1 VLEIQVQ
8 IRGKIIVSVS
18 GCHLNQNK
26 VHQYRIYPQ
35 TNLKEIAK
43 VSFRVTNRTYS
54 LMLTLPK
61 ASGIIPMTARLSIFD
76 QPEDPWGQPSQQP
89 DGGVALPNTESVT
102 QTSSDKGKMPATESG
117 DNTYAFNQ
125 TEQEWDT
132 DNHWQELSLRPE
144 SANVSNGSSSQQ
156 IPRASSPQLIDLEDT
171 PTNTEANP
179 WSSERRPDP
188 PPKDK
193 VEDQPPTSQP
203 PPPTLDPL
211 PPMSEAELKNFQEK
225 QAETYA
231 IRHINWTDYTGQL
244 RESPVL
250 VQSRNG
256 PCPLLALVNG
266 LIMRSDRKA
275 QPPIVRALQ
284 TRENISL
291 GLLIQALFDE
301 LVTYSNEEL
310 PDIEALS
317 RFLTMLHTGMNV
329 NPRLTL
335 GSPAALG
342 SFFETKDIQ
351 LYDSFKVPLV
361 HGWIATPASGVHDS
375 MVRVAQYYEDIQLLR
390 FRKEEIEDRVFRN
403 GATLTPDE
411 ERLMNDIQT
420 IDQFV
425 NIENTTQLTEFGLD
439 HLGKTLPPGSVS
451 ILFRNDHFSTLY
463 KHPQSGQLFTLI
475 TDAGYADHAEVVWES
490 LVDITGANTEYYAG
504 DFRPVGHGPS
514 APGPAGPSHLVSQR
528 NSSRNNG
535 ATTSSTPSQHTTE
548 QEDADYA
555 YALSL
560 QFQEEAQQQQER
572 QRQPNAR
579 SSSTRVASTAARNT
593 VPAHRYSQSTAS
605 GSTSRLR
612 NPSVS
617 SSSLQS
623 PPRRNENNN
632 NLHNIP
638 QDAPGAADND
648 DDIAD
653 DAPPPSYEQVARN
666 KAAEMFN
673 RQQQPQPQPGLGP
686 NTEYGTRRIQPYP
699 SGSTPTPSTGR
710 RQPLQSVPDR
720 RAQASRDKDCIVM

>member
-1 VLEIQVQ
+1 
-8 IRGKIIVSVS
+8 
-18 GCHLNQNK
+18 
-26 VHQYRIYPQ
+26 
-35 TNLKEIAK
+35 
-43 VSFRVTNRTYS
+43 
-54 LMLTLPK
+54 
-61 ASGIIPMTARLSIFD
+61 MTARLSIFD
-76 QPEDPWGQPSQQP
+76 QPEDPWNQPSQQS
-89 DGGVALPNTESVT
+89 DGGVALHNTETVT
-102 QTSSDKGKMPATESG
+102 QTLSDKGKMPSTESDT
-117 DNTYAFNQ
+117 DNTYTLNQ
-125 TEQEWDT
+125 TEQEWDMN
-132 DNHWQELSLRPE
+132 NHWQELSLRPK
-144 SANVSNGSSSQQ
+144 SANASNASSSQQ
-156 IPRASSPQLIDLEDT
+156 IPRAASPQLIDLEDT
-171 PTNTEANP
+171 PTNTEDNP
-179 WSSERRPDP
+179 WSSEKRPDP
-188 PPKDK
+188 PPKDN
-193 VEDQPPTSQP
+193 VVDEPLASQP
-203 PPPTLDPL
+203 PPPTSNPL
-211 PPMSEAELKNFQEK
+211 PPMSEAELRSFQEK

-266 LIMRSDRKA
+266 LIMRSDRKT

-301 LVTYSNEEL
+301 LVTYSNDVL

-335 GSPAALG
+335 NSPTALG

-361 HGWIATPASGVHDS
+361 HGWIATPTSGVHDA
-375 MVRVAQYYEDIQLLR
+375 MVRVAQYYEDIQLLQ
-390 FRKEEIEDRVFRN
+390 FRKEELEDRVFRN
-403 GATLTPDE
+403 GTTLTSDE
-411 ERLMNDIQT
+411 ERMMNDIQT

-425 NIENTTQLTEFGLD
+425 NIENTTQLTEFGLG

-463 KHPQSGQLFTLI
+463 KHPQSEQLFTLI
-475 TDAGYADHAEVVWES
+475 TDAGYADHAEIVWES

-514 APGPAGPSHLVSQR
+514 ASGPTEPSHLVSQR
-528 NSSRNNG
+528 TSSRDNA
-535 ATTSSTPSQHTTE
+535 ATTSSTPSQHNTE

-560 QFQEEAQQQQER
+560 QYQEEAQQR
-572 QRQPNAR
+572 QRQQQQQQPHAR
-579 SSSTRVASTAARNT
+579 SSSTRVASTTTRNT

-605 GSTSRLR
+605 GSTGRLH

-623 PPRRNENNN
+623 PPRRINENN

-638 QDAPGAADND
+638 QDAPGATDND

-673 RQQQPQPQPGLGP
+673 RHHQQQPQTGLSL
-686 NTEYGTRRIQPYP
+686 NTEYGTRRLQQFP
-699 SGSTPTPSTGR
+699 GGTPTTPSTGR

-720 RAQASRDKDCIVM
+720 RGQVSRDKDCIVM

>member
-1 VLEIQVQ
+1 MT
-8 IRGKIIVSVS
+8 IVK
-18 GCHLNQNK
+18 CLL
-26 VHQYRIYPQ
+26 Y
-35 TNLKEIAK
+35 
-43 VSFRVTNRTYS
+43 
-54 LMLTLPK
+54 K
-61 ASGIIPMTARLSIFD
+61 ASGIIPVTARLSIFD
-76 QPEDPWGQPSQQP
+76 QPVDPWSPPSQQQ
-89 DGGVALPNTESVT
+89 DGGVAHPNTAVT
-102 QTSSDKGKMPATESG
+102 QASSDKEKMPSTESSTG
-117 DNTYAFNQ
+117 NTYTLNQ

-132 DNHWQELSLRPE
+132 KNHRQELSLRPE
-144 SANVSNGSSSQQ
+144 SANVTNASSSQQ

-171 PTNTEANP
+171 STNTEVNP
-179 WSSERRPDP
+179 WSNEKRPDL

-193 VEDQPPTSQP
+193 LENQPPASEQLSSTPHS
-203 PPPTLDPL
+203 L
-211 PPMSEAELKNFQEK
+211 PPMSEDELKIFQEK

-231 IRHINWTDYTGQL
+231 IRHINWIDFTGQL

-335 GSPAALG
+335 GSPTALG

-361 HGWIATPASGVHDS
+361 HGWIAEPKSGVHAS
-375 MVRVAQYYEDIQLLR
+375 MVRVAQYYEDIQLLQ
-390 FRKEEIEDRVFRN
+390 FRKEELEDRVFRN
-403 GATLTPDE
+403 GETLTPE
-411 ERLMNDIQT
+411 EELLMHDIQT

-425 NIENTTQLTEFGLD
+425 NIENTTQLTDFGLD
-439 HLGKTLPPGSVS
+439 HLSKTLPPGSVS

-490 LVDITGANTEYYAG
+490 LVDITGSKTEYYAG

-514 APGPAGPSHLVSQR
+514 APGPTEPSNLASQR
-528 NSSRNNG
+528 ASSRSNV

-560 QFQEEAQQQQER
+560 QFQEEAQQQQ
-572 QRQPNAR
+572 QQQQPNSR
-579 SSSTRVASTAARNT
+579 SFSTRAASTAARNT
-593 VPAHRYSQSTAS
+593 GPAHRYSQSTAS

-623 PPRRNENNN
+623 PPRRTNENN
-632 NLHNIP
+632 NLHNIA
-638 QDAPGAADND
+638 QDAPGATNND
-648 DDIAD
+648 EDIAD
-653 DAPPPSYEQVARN
+653 DAPPPSYDQVARN
-666 KAAEMFN
+666 KAVEMRN
-673 RQQQPQPQPGLGP
+673 RQNHPQQGLGL
-686 NTEYGTRRIQPYP
+686 NTEYGIRRVQQYP
-699 SGSTPTPSTGR
+699 GTPATSTSR
-710 RQPLQSVPDR
+710 RQPLQSVSDR
-720 RAQASRDKDCIVM
+720 RTQAARDKDCIVM